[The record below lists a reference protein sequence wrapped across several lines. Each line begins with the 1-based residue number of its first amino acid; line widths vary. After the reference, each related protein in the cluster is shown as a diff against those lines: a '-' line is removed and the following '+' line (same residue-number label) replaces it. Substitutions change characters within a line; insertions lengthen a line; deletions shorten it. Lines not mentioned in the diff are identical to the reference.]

1 MKSYSEELLDRQNP
15 DGGWGYGKGGTSWT
29 EPTCYALLALASG
42 EVSVLAASRR
52 GVQWLTAGQRSD
64 GGLPPRPGVDQS
76 TWVTALSLLMPA
88 ELSAGPDRQRAADW
102 LLAQSGRE
110 SGFVY

>member
-29 EPTCYALLALASG
+29 EPTWYALLALAAG
-42 EVSVLAASRR
+42 EVSAPEARQR
-52 GVQWLTAGQRSD
+52 GVQWLMAGQRSD
-64 GGLPPRPGVDQS
+64 GGLAPRPGVDES

-88 ELSAGPDRQRAADW
+88 DLAGGPDRQRAANW
-102 LLAQSGRE
+102 LLAKSGR
-110 SGFVY
+110 SPA